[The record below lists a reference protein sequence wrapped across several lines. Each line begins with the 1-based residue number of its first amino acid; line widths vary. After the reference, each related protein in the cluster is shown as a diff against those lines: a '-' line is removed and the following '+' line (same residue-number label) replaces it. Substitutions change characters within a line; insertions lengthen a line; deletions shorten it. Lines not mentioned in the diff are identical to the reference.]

1 MDAAANTGNLK
12 VGTGYRQILAIAL
25 PVTMALIVPQLNFI
39 TNNIFIGQL
48 GVKALGNAGITG
60 VFYLILSVMGNGFN
74 NGLQSLI
81 SRSAGSG
88 DMGAISTYFSQ
99 GLRIVAQFAIG
110 AILFTWF
117 VAPLCLQPFI
127 AEENLSAITG
137 FLKIRVLGLPF
148 LFAFQ
153 LCNAFLVGTLN
164 SRYLMIGTI
173 IEAGLNILLDYL
185 LIFGHWGFPALGFNG
200 AAWASAIAEV
210 LGLFTVL
217 GVIYGLK
224 LKKRFTLF
232 TSFRFAKTFNREL
245 LRVSMPLV
253 LQYFISL
260 VTWLIFFL
268 MIEPYGDV
276 DKAISNVMRNVFG
289 FIGIFAWAFASTSN
303 TMVANLIG
311 QGLQHKVI
319 PTINRIALLSICA
332 TTCMALLLNFFP
344 GAFFSLFGEDK
355 SFIDRAVPVMR
366 MVSIALLGMSICTT
380 WLNGLTG
387 TGKTKM
393 NLLTEIVGISLYI
406 IYTII
411 VMKVYRAP
419 IAIAWTNELV
429 YWSSMFTIAFLY
441 MRSGRWKKE
450 ELKVKN

>member
-1 MDAAANTGNLK
+1 MDATANTGNLK
-12 VGTGYRQILAIAL
+12 VGTGYRQILSIAL
-25 PVTMALIVPQLNFI
+25 PVTLALVVPQLNFI
-39 TNNIFIGQL
+39 TNNVFIGQL

-88 DMGAISTYFSQ
+88 DLGAISTYFSQ
-99 GLRIVAQFAIG
+99 GLRIVFQFALG

-117 VAPLCLQPFI
+117 IAPLCLQPFI
-127 AEENLSAITG
+127 AADNLHTITD
-137 FLKIRVLGLPF
+137 FLKIRVIGLPF

-173 IEAGLNILLDYL
+173 VEAGLNILLDYL

-200 AAWASAIAEV
+200 AAWASAIAEM
-210 LGLFTVL
+210 LGLVVVL
-217 GVIYGLK
+217 TVIYQLK
-224 LKKRFTLF
+224 LKKRFGLF
-232 TSFRFAKTFNREL
+232 TSFRFAKTFNRQL
-245 LRVSMPLV
+245 LNVSMPLV

-311 QGLQHKVI
+311 QGLEQKVI
-319 PTINRIALLSICA
+319 PTIQRIALLSMC
-332 TTCMALLLNFFP
+332 TTACMALLLNVFP
-344 GAFFSLFGEDK
+344 SVFFSLFGEDK
-355 SFIDRAVPVMR
+355 AFIDRAIPVMR
-366 MVSIALLGMSICTT
+366 VVSLALLGMSISTT
-380 WLNGLTG
+380 WLSGLTG
-387 TGKTKM
+387 TGKTKV
-393 NLLTEIVGISLYI
+393 NLITEMVAISLYI
-406 IYTII
+406 AYTVITMKIYH
-411 VMKVYRAP
+411 VP
-419 IAIAWTNELV
+419 IAMAWSNEFV
-429 YWSSMFTIAFLY
+429 YWISMFTIAFLY
-441 MRSGRWKKE
+441 MRSGKWKKGIG
-450 ELKVKN
+450 N

>member
-1 MDAAANTGNLK
+1 MEATTNSSSLK
-12 VGTGYRQILAIAL
+12 VGTGYRQILKIAL
-25 PVTMALIVPQLNFI
+25 PVTLALIVPQLNFI

-48 GVKALGNAGITG
+48 GVKELGNAGITG
-60 VFYLILSVMGNGFN
+60 VFYLIMSVMGNGFN

-88 DMGAISTYFSQ
+88 NTEAISAYFSQ
-99 GLRIVAQFAIG
+99 GLRIVAQFALG

-117 VAPLCLQPFI
+117 LAPLCLKPFI
-127 AEENLSAITG
+127 AAENLDTITG

-185 LIFGHWGFPALGFNG
+185 FIFGHLGLPAMGFNG
-200 AAWASAIAEV
+200 AAVASAVAEA
-210 LGLFTVL
+210 LGLVAVL
-217 GVIYGLK
+217 AVIYRLRLKQRFGLFK
-224 LKKRFTLF
+224 
-232 TSFRFAKTFNREL
+232 SFRFQKTLNRQL
-245 LRVSMPLV
+245 LTVSIPLV

-268 MIEPYGDV
+268 MIEGYGDV

-289 FIGIFAWAFASTSN
+289 FTGIFAWAFASTSN

-311 QGLQHKVI
+311 QGLQNKVI
-319 PTINRIALLSICA
+319 PTINRIAFMSICA
-332 TTCMALLLNFFP
+332 TTVMALLLNIFPYTFF
-344 GAFFSLFGEDK
+344 GLFGENAAFTQK
-355 SFIDRAVPVMR
+355 AIPVMQ
-366 MVSIALLGMSICTT
+366 MVSVAMLCMSISTA

-393 NLLTEIVGISLYI
+393 NLLTEVVAITLYI
-406 IYTII
+406 AYTAIT
-411 VMKVYRAP
+411 MKVYHVSLAM
-419 IAIAWTNELV
+419 AWSNELV
-429 YWSSMFTIAFLY
+429 YWTTMFLIAFFY
-441 MRSGRWKKE
+441 MRSGRWKRG
-450 ELKVKN
+450 